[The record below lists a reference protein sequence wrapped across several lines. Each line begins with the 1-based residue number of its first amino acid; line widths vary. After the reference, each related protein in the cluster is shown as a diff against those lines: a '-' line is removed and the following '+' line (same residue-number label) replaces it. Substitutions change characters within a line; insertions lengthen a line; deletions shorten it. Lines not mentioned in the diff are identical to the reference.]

1 MLYIVSTPIG
11 NPDDITLRARRVL
24 QAVALVVCEEYRA
37 GSRVLRQCA
46 VENKTLIELNEHN
59 ERERTPEIVEH
70 LKRGED
76 VALISDHGT
85 PLLADPGA
93 ELVKRALAANI
104 RVVPVP
110 GASSLLAA
118 LVVSGFPAQHFRFV
132 GFLPAKKET
141 RQRELEILKHDRDT
155 LVLMDAPYRL
165 NAVLEDLAAAFGARQ
180 IVVACDL
187 TMPGEFVERGTAEEV
202 LARFR
207 ERKWKGEFVI
217 MIAPKS
223 LQRGG

>member
-11 NPDDITLRARRVL
+11 NPEDITLRARRVL

-37 GSRVLRQCA
+37 GSRVLRQCGM
-46 VENKTLIELNEHN
+46 ENKTLIELNEHT
-59 ERERTPEIVEH
+59 ERECTPEIVER

-118 LVVSGFPAQHFRFV
+118 LVVSGFPIQRFRFV
-132 GFLPAKKET
+132 GMLPAKKEA
-141 RQRELEILKHDRDT
+141 RQRELERLKNERDT

-165 NAVLEDLAAAFGARQ
+165 NAVLEDLASAFGARQ
-180 IVVACDL
+180 IAIACDL
-187 TMPGEFVERGTAEEV
+187 TMPGEFVERGTAAEV

-207 ERKWKGEFVI
+207 GKKWKGEFVI
-217 MIAPKS
+217 VVGAM
-223 LQRGG
+223 